1 MSLKLLTAMLIFCLA
16 VESVYLLKHRH
27 PTNSRFRPLE
37 GYDGIVAFDTA
48 TGQLCKTL
56 RTRSAAEIEH
66 SGVEPATKTLP
77 CPLLPQPSGDS
88 VLDKINR
95 FGISKTCGGAKP
107 ARESDDESMI
117 EFVVKLPFVRIFRR
131 RSRIRDTRDRQA
143 DRLFGSPSR

>member
-1 MSLKLLTAMLIFCLA
+1 
-16 VESVYLLKHRH
+16 
-27 PTNSRFRPLE
+27 LE
-37 GYDGIVAFDTA
+37 GYNGIVAFDTA

-66 SGVEPATKTLP
+66 SEGDAAKKTVP

-95 FGISKTCGGAKP
+95 FGVSKACGGSGEL

-117 EFVVKLPFVRIFRR
+117 EFVVKLPAR
-131 RSRIRDTRDRQA
+131 A
-143 DRLFGSPSR
+143 DIP

>member
-66 SGVEPATKTLP
+66 SGVEAATKTLP
-77 CPLLPQPSGDS
+77 CPQPSGDS

-95 FGISKTCGGAKP
+95 FGVSKACGGSGEL

-117 EFVVKLPFVRIFRR
+117 EFVVKLPACAD
-131 RSRIRDTRDRQA
+131 IR
-143 DRLFGSPSR
+143 